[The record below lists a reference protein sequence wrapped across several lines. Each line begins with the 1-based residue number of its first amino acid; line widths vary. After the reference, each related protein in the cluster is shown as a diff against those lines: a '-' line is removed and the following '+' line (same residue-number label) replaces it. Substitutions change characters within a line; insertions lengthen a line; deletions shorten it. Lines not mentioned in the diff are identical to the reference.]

1 MFKFINKES
10 KTIVG
15 AATIVGILSFV
26 SRIVGLIRD
35 RILAGKFGAGDV
47 LDVYYAAFK
56 VPDFLFSLIVVGA
69 LSASFIPLFTKQYKK
84 FDKKQAWR
92 FTNNVVSM
100 LGVVMIC
107 FSVTLFI
114 FIDPIS
120 SIIAPGFSEA
130 KQLMVESMIKVML
143 IAQFILAI
151 SMVLG
156 SVLQSLKRFFLYAL
170 APILYNV
177 GIILGAIFF
186 VDKIGL
192 IGLAWGVVLGAVLH
206 LIVQV
211 IGVFLSGY
219 RYRWSFQLSDKS
231 IATMLR
237 MTGPR
242 VLGIAVNQILFIILT
257 MVATTM
263 TIGSVTVFQFAY
275 NIQFFPIGIIGISY
289 AIAAFPAF
297 SDHIAKK
304 EIDKFKIT
312 FLSTVRQV
320 LFFMIPIT
328 LLFLIFRAQIVRV
341 VVGAGAF
348 DWEATI
354 LTADTLAFFALTFI
368 PQSLVY
374 ILARAFFALENTVTP
389 LVAGFVASLVGIIS
403 AFLFKESFGVIG
415 LSMAYS
421 LAMIVNMI
429 LLWAPLRQKMGSL
442 GESVISQSLLKMSA
456 AGLVCGV
463 MMQTLKPVAVELIPN
478 DTFIGVLSQGVL
490 AGGVGLVLYILVSY
504 LLKSEE
510 LDVFIA
516 AMHKKI
522 LKKTVPEESFS
533 NTDNI
538 GGS

>member
-26 SRIVGLIRD
+26 SRIIGLVRD
-35 RILAGKFGAGDV
+35 RILAGKFGAGDA

-56 VPDFLFSLIVVGA
+56 IPDFLFSLIVVGA

-84 FDKKQAWR
+84 IDKISAWR
-92 FTNNVVSM
+92 FTNNVVSI
-100 LGVVMIC
+100 LGVVMIF
-107 FSVTLFI
+107 FSSILFI

-120 SIIAPGFSEA
+120 SIIAPGFSVT
-130 KQLMVESMIKVML
+130 KQFMVQSMIKVML

-170 APILYNV
+170 APILYNI

-186 VDKIGL
+186 ADKIGL

-206 LIVQV
+206 LSIQV

-219 RYRWSFQLSDKS
+219 RYRWSFELSDKN
-231 IATMLR
+231 IITMLK
-237 MTGPR
+237 MTTPR
-242 VLGIAVNQILFIILT
+242 ILGIAVNQILFIILT
-257 MVATTM
+257 MIATTM
-263 TIGSVTVFQFAY
+263 AIGSVTVFQFAY

-297 SDHIAKK
+297 AEHIAKK
-304 EIDKFKIT
+304 DIDKFKKT

-320 LFFMIPIT
+320 LFFMIPIS

-403 AFLFKESFGVIG
+403 AFLFKESFGVTG

-421 LAMIVNMI
+421 LAIVVNML
-429 LLWAPLRQKMGSL
+429 LLWVMLRQRMGSL
-442 GESVISQSLLKMSA
+442 GESVIVQSLLKMST

-463 MMQTLKPVAVELIPN
+463 MMQLLKPVAVELIKN
-478 DTFIGVLSQGVL
+478 DTFFGVLSQGLL
-490 AGGVGLVLYILVSY
+490 AGGAGLILYALVAY

-510 LDVFIA
+510 LEVFVS